1 MNQDDF
7 ASIIDYKNLYYDIK
21 NKYDRITMEL
31 EELKIDN
38 KLKEEEIN
46 LLRRKLSLNSNLIRI
61 NYLEKKDSS
70 SINGD
75 DNVNNDNY
83 NSAFKQINKKYDSY
97 SIDSFRNDPEQ
108 GNDLLQELMKSEVD
122 DIKLQKLK
130 NSLKIEKFNIQILSK
145 KLDKIIINE
154 NEAININNKN
164 FSNKINDF
172 NKIKNININK
182 NINKTLAGDID
193 AILLNIKKKQ
203 ESLHE
208 TQKMFNLEND
218 K

>member
-1 MNQDDF
+1 MSKNDF
-7 ASIIDYKNLYYDIK
+7 VSIIDYKNLYYDIK
-21 NKYDRITMEL
+21 NKYDKITMEL

-70 SINGD
+70 SVNGD
-75 DNVNNDNY
+75 DNANNDNF

-97 SIDSFRNDPEQ
+97 SIDSFRNEPEQ
-108 GNDLLQELMKSEVD
+108 GNDLLQELMKSEID
-122 DIKLQKLK
+122 DMKLQKLK
-130 NSLKIEKFNIQILSK
+130 NTLKIEKFNIQILST
-145 KLDKIIINE
+145 KLDKFIINE
-154 NEAININNKN
+154 NEINNN
-164 FSNKINDF
+164 DNNNTTTNKINDIK
-172 NKIKNININK
+172 KIKNINK

-203 ESLHE
+203 EYLHE

>member
-1 MNQDDF
+1 MSKNDF
-7 ASIIDYKNLYYDIK
+7 VSIIDYKNLYYDIK
-21 NKYDRITMEL
+21 NKYDKITMEL

-70 SINGD
+70 SVNGD
-75 DNVNNDNY
+75 DNVNNDNF

-97 SIDSFRNDPEQ
+97 SIDSFRNEPEQ
-108 GNDLLQELMKSEVD
+108 GNDLLQELMKSEID
-122 DIKLQKLK
+122 DMKLQKLK
-130 NSLKIEKFNIQILSK
+130 NTLKIEKFNIQILST
-145 KLDKIIINE
+145 KLDKFIINE
-154 NEAININNKN
+154 NEINNN
-164 FSNKINDF
+164 DNNNTITNKINDIK
-172 NKIKNININK
+172 KIKNINK
-182 NINKTLAGDID
+182 NINKTLTGDID

-203 ESLHE
+203 EYLHE

>member
-1 MNQDDF
+1 MSKNDF
-7 ASIIDYKNLYYDIK
+7 VSIIDYKNLYYDIK
-21 NKYDRITMEL
+21 NKYDKITMEL

-70 SINGD
+70 SVNGD
-75 DNVNNDNY
+75 DNANNDNF

-97 SIDSFRNDPEQ
+97 SIDSFRNEPEQ
-108 GNDLLQELMKSEVD
+108 GNDLLQELMKSEID
-122 DIKLQKLK
+122 DMKLQKLK
-130 NSLKIEKFNIQILSK
+130 NTLKIEKFNIQILST
-145 KLDKIIINE
+145 KLDKFIINE
-154 NEAININNKN
+154 NEINNN
-164 FSNKINDF
+164 DNNNTITNKINDIK
-172 NKIKNININK
+172 KIKNINK
-182 NINKTLAGDID
+182 NINKTLTGDID

-203 ESLHE
+203 EYLHE

>member
-1 MNQDDF
+1 MSKNDF
-7 ASIIDYKNLYYDIK
+7 VSIIDYKNLYYDIK
-21 NKYDRITMEL
+21 NKYDKITMEL

-70 SINGD
+70 SVNGD
-75 DNVNNDNY
+75 DNANNDNF

-97 SIDSFRNDPEQ
+97 SIDSFRNEPEQ
-108 GNDLLQELMKSEVD
+108 GNDLLQELMKSEID
-122 DIKLQKLK
+122 DMKLQKLK
-130 NSLKIEKFNIQILSK
+130 NTLKIEKFNIQILSTK
-145 KLDKIIINE
+145 FDKFIINE
-154 NEAININNKN
+154 NEINNIDN
-164 FSNKINDF
+164 NNITNKINDIK
-172 NKIKNININK
+172 KIKNINK
-182 NINKTLAGDID
+182 NINKTLTGDID

-203 ESLHE
+203 EYLHE

>member
-1 MNQDDF
+1 MSKDDF
-7 ASIIDYKNLYYDIK
+7 VSIIDYKNLYYDIK
-21 NKYDRITMEL
+21 NKYDKITIEL

-75 DNVNNDNY
+75 DNANNDNY

-108 GNDLLQELMKSEVD
+108 GNDLLQELMKSEID
-122 DIKLQKLK
+122 DMKQQKLK

-145 KLDKIIINE
+145 KLDKFIINE
-154 NEAININNKN
+154 NETNYIDNNNITY
-164 FSNKINDF
+164 KINLF
-172 NKIKNININK
+172 I
-182 NINKTLAGDID
+182 
-193 AILLNIKKKQ
+193 
-203 ESLHE
+203 S
-208 TQKMFNLEND
+208 
-218 K
+218 

>member
-1 MNQDDF
+1 MSKNDF
-7 ASIIDYKNLYYDIK
+7 VSIIDYKNLYYEIK
-21 NKYDRITMEL
+21 SKYDKITIEL

-75 DNVNNDNY
+75 DNANNDNF
-83 NSAFKQINKKYDSY
+83 NSAIKQINKKYDSY
-97 SIDSFRNDPEQ
+97 SIDSFRNEPEQ
-108 GNDLLQELMKSEVD
+108 GNDLLQELMKSEID
-122 DIKLQKLK
+122 DMKLQKLK
-130 NSLKIEKFNIQILSK
+130 NSLKIEKFNIQFLSK
-145 KLDKIIINE
+145 KFDKFINNE
-154 NEAININNKN
+154 NEINNIDN
-164 FSNKINDF
+164 NSTSSKINSIK
-172 NKIKNININK
+172 KIKNININK
-182 NINKTLAGDID
+182 NINKTLTGDID